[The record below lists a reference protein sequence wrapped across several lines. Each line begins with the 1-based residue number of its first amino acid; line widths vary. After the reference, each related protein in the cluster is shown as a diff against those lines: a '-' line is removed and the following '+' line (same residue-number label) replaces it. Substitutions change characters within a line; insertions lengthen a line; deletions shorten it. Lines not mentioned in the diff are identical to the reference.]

1 MSEVLKE
8 LKYSKEHEWVRIEG
22 NLAVVGITDY
32 AQNSLHEITY
42 VEINEVGT
50 ALEVNQECG
59 LVESMKASS
68 DIFSPLAGEIVEV
81 NTALEDAPEAINNA
95 PYAEGWM
102 FKLKPSNLDG
112 DLAALMDADA
122 YKDYIASLEKE

>member
-1 MSEVLKE
+1 MSDVPKE
-8 LKYSKEHEWVRIEG
+8 LKYSKEHEYVRIEG
-22 NLAVVGITDY
+22 DLAVIGITDY

-50 ALEVNQECG
+50 TLDANQECG

-81 NTALEDAPEAINNA
+81 NTDLEDAPEAINNS
-95 PYAEGWM
+95 PYDEGWL

-112 DLAALMDADA
+112 DLAALMDVDA
-122 YKDYIASLEKE
+122 YKDYIATLEKE